1 MIDALWLLLL
11 PVAAASG
18 WLAAR
23 WDQGGRRHGRGDLPQ
38 AYLEGLNFLL
48 NEQPDKAIEVFIR
61 ALEVDPDTV
70 ETHLA
75 IGNLFRRRGEIERA
89 TRIHQNLIARPSL
102 ARGQRYQALYELAQ
116 DYHKAGLLDRAE
128 NLFQELVEAGQ
139 HTEPALRSLLDIYQ
153 QEKEWERAI
162 QTCRRLGRET
172 GRRMDAQI
180 AQFYCEQADEAVARG
195 DGAGAERLAAR
206 ALGVDPGCVR
216 ANLLLG
222 EAARGR
228 GDLRRAIRLWRRVE
242 AQDPQ
247 YLGEVVPRVVEAYRR
262 LGDEE
267 GLRAFLREAL
277 DRYDHLV
284 LMLAMVDLLAER
296 EGGRAAQAFVVDW
309 LRQHPSA
316 GGLRRLIQLRLAEAP
331 DGAGRRDLEVLLSII
346 EDLLARQPSYA
357 CVQCGFEAK
366 TLHWQCPSCKRW
378 ATVKPSLEHHGAA
391 R

>member
-23 WDQGGRRHGRGDLPQ
+23 WDQAARRRDARGLPQ

-102 ARGQRYQALYELAQ
+102 DRSQRFQALYELAQ

-139 HTEPALRSLLDIYQ
+139 HTEAALRNLLDIYQ
-153 QEKEWERAI
+153 QEKEWDKAI
-162 QTCRRLGRET
+162 ETCRRLGRVT
-172 GRRMDAQI
+172 GRRVAPQI
-180 AQFYCEQADEAVARG
+180 AQFYCEQAEEAAAGG
-195 DGAGAERLAAR
+195 DAAAAEKLAAR
-206 ALGVDPGCVR
+206 ALGVDRGCVR
-216 ANLLLG
+216 ANILLG
-222 EAARGR
+222 DAARR
-228 GDLRRAIRLWRRVE
+228 HGDPRRAIRLWRRVE
-242 AQDPQ
+242 DQDPQ
-247 YLGEVVPRVVEAYRR
+247 YLGEVVPRIIEAYRS
-262 LGDEE
+262 LGDET
-267 GLRAFLREAL
+267 GLLAYLREAL
-277 DRYDHLV
+277 ARHEHLV
-284 LMLAMVDLLAER
+284 LMLAMADLLVER
-296 EGGRAAQAFVVDW
+296 EGSKSAQAFVADW
-309 LRQHPSA
+309 LRRHPSP
-316 GGLRRLIQLRLAEAP
+316 GGLQRLVALKLADAP
-331 DGAGRRDLEVLLSII
+331 ADAQRRDLEVLMGII
-346 EDLLARQPSYA
+346 EDLLRRQPTYA

-378 ATVKPSLEHHGAA
+378 ATVKPFLESHAA
-391 R
+391 